1 MIPNSVPVYLA
12 SQAADMRKGVEGLR
26 RLVRGSLQMNP
37 MTEARFVFYG
47 KRKNIVKVLWCGG
60 NGFVIYYK
68 KLERGSFPIPSI
80 APWQSHVTLSTQDLA
95 MLLDGV
101 ELATVQRRPHWR
113 APRDLS

>member
-12 SQAADMRKGVEGLR
+12 SKHADMRKGVEGLR
-26 RLVRGSLQMNP
+26 TLVRGSLQMNP
-37 MTEARFVFYG
+37 LSEAMFVFYG

-68 KLERGSFPIPSI
+68 KLERGSFPIPSVE
-80 APWQSHVTLSTQDLA
+80 PWQSHIKLSTQDLA

-101 ELATVQRRPHWR
+101 ELETVQRRLHWR
-113 APRDLS
+113 APRPIL